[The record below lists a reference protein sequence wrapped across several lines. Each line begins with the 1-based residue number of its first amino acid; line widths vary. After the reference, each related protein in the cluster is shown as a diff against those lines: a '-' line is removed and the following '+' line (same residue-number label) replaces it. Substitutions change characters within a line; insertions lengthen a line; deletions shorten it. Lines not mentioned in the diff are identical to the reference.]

1 MIDSVVQ
8 WIVNLGLGY
17 TNGVNI
23 FSGFIPPKR
32 SDETEVPDRILL
44 VADSASSAV
53 YFDVRDRVDFLVQ
66 FLNRSRNKAECYSD
80 AKTIFDRIHGINGI
94 NLPDRDEG
102 SGRLYVSM
110 TIEANQAPQYV
121 GQDEKRRFQ
130 YSTNYIFRIRNG

>member
-17 TNGVNI
+17 TTGVNV
-23 FSGFIPPKR
+23 FSGFIPSKR

-44 VADSASSAV
+44 IADSASSAV

-66 FLNRSRNKAECYSD
+66 FLNRSRNKAECNSD
-80 AKTIFDRIHGINGI
+80 AKIIFDRIHGKCGI

-110 TIEANQAPQYV
+110 TVEANQAPQSV
-121 GQDEKRRFQ
+121 GQDEKRRFL